1 MSRNENELIFDILH
15 VLRDLPSYE
24 EKFVVLAH
32 ALLVVSGEE
41 LGAAWADGKF
51 NEVQSQLVERLE
63 TMRHIISAET
73 DVELFRWR
81 SERERAIEEGDK
93 AELERLNQEI
103 RRRTR
108 QARNPQSK
116 YGRQCLNDRKDTA
129 CWSSHVLQTLSKL
142 HPRKQP
148 VLSPVR
154 SSIKV
159 RACSRSTVVMDLY
172 DPSICGDLVG
182 GGPQGIRGPTSAPQS

>member
-15 VLRDLPSYE
+15 VLRDLPSCE
-24 EKFVVLAH
+24 EKFVVLVH

-51 NEVQSQLVERLE
+51 NEVQSQLVERFE

-73 DVELFRWR
+73 DIELFRWR

-103 RRRTR
+103 RRR
-108 QARNPQSK
+108 N
-116 YGRQCLNDRKDTA
+116 
-129 CWSSHVLQTLSKL
+129 QTNQK
-142 HPRKQP
+142 PAEQ
-148 VLSPVR
+148 VR
-154 SSIKV
+154 P
-159 RACSRSTVVMDLY
+159 AMFERS
-172 DPSICGDLVG
+172 
-182 GGPQGIRGPTSAPQS
+182 